1 MKLLNTAVAACAI
14 CFSAGAGL
22 AQEGA
27 GGGAEG
33 YRQTVFPSL
42 SRAIS
47 AAEKSGMVL
56 ARDLFGKMRFVTPA
70 LAALLEQKGFRK
82 DRRGVL
88 LGYAPGASGQGLVFV
103 ASSPRLARDSYAISI
118 EPAQPDTGI
127 GTGTE
132 AGGGCGEGDD
142 CE

>member
-1 MKLLNTAVAACAI
+1 MKFLKAAVTACAI
-14 CFSAGAGL
+14 CFSAGAGY

-42 SRAIS
+42 SEAIS
-47 AAEKSGMVL
+47 DAEKNGMVV

-70 LAALLEQKGFRK
+70 LAVLLEQKGFRK

-103 ASSPRLARDSYAISI
+103 ASSPRLARDSYAIRI
-118 EPAQPDTGI
+118 EPFKDDDLYAPTGSDT
-127 GTGTE
+127 
-132 AGGGCGEGDD
+132 DD
-142 CE
+142 SDSCTDCA